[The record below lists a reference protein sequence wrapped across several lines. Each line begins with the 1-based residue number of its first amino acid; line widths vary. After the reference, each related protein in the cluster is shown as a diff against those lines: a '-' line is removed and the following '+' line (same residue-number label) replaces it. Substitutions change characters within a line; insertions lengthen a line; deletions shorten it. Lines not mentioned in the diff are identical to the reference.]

1 MTGSFVITYLDD
13 VLIQGDYLNVY
24 KNSNLVKR
32 IYNEVN
38 DLYTIPL
45 LVNDVVT
52 LEYVSVS
59 GNTNDYSITRR
70 DYTTD
75 DENGDNGIK
84 ETFIDGS
91 INLTSYTFTATTVNN
106 AYDFVYL
113 MENDIISDFQIWTE
127 ASEPIMT
134 ENNDYLNQ
142 EY

>member
-1 MTGSFVITYLDD
+1 MITYLDD

-113 MENDIISDFQIWTE
+113 MENDIISDFQILTE